1 VVQVVAVHNSLVMVL
16 VVVAQVGKVI
26 QGVMVL
32 KLAQQ
37 VVVVVK
43 MEAVLV
49 LGLVSVVTAVL
60 V

>member
-1 VVQVVAVHNSLVMVL
+1 MAVHNSLVMVL